1 MQPGTARNLSTAAA
15 YEFACRFHRLFSSSV
30 SLYQLRTFV
39 GGSLRAV
46 GTAVPCM
53 VVGSPHI
60 PLSSIMAVCSF
71 RLLRLLLVLL
81 ATFEDLEMSGLLGK
95 KLFGRAN
102 EAGGAFLLDLV
113 LLDQRRLLGLDNAG
127 AGLGA
132 SSRRPLD
139 VLAERR
145 AAKRARRLLPGGRGR
160 LGLFDCALSHDE
172 CDCDCG

>member
-1 MQPGTARNLSTAAA
+1 
-15 YEFACRFHRLFSSSV
+15 
-30 SLYQLRTFV
+30 
-39 GGSLRAV
+39 
-46 GTAVPCM
+46 
-53 VVGSPHI
+53 
-60 PLSSIMAVCSF
+60 MAVCSF